1 MSSRLGCCGYST
13 TEHKAQVMLYYDPKL
28 KQRSRKL
35 RNNSTLAAVLL
46 WNQLKKQNAGLR
58 VLKTKTYSQARRGFL
73 LPKVKTGD

>member
-1 MSSRLGCCGYST
+1 MSWLGDST

-28 KQRSRKL
+28 KQRSRKH

-46 WNQLKKQNAGLR
+46 WNQLKQNAGLR